1 MKKTL
6 GMLTIGS
13 RKEFY
18 ISKGIFSS
26 THYFSVAMFIQAK
39 HYYDDAGHC
48 LFSVQHC
55 MLLWD
60 QFCVVT
66 ARNLQHPFAN
76 RLGNLHFSLATYGY
90 HGLID

>member
-39 HYYDDAGHC
+39 HYYDDAGTTPTPGH
-48 LFSVQHC
+48 QIRHQ
-55 MLLWD
+55 WI
-60 QFCVVT
+60 
-66 ARNLQHPFAN
+66 NL
-76 RLGNLHFSLATYGY
+76 
-90 HGLID
+90 